1 MAVKESYAG
10 KINRKL
16 TKKLRVIAVAAGREK
31 ADLVLK
37 NATYVNVFSNELCH
51 GDIAVAEGLIVGMGE
66 YSGNVEVDMGGK
78 IVLPGFVDA
87 HSHIGG
93 IADLTPLGED
103 LNEIT
108 NPLTP
113 ELDAYYGINPKD
125 KCFGYAIE
133 QGITTS
139 CLIPG
144 SANVVCGWGMAY
156 KSAGEH
162 RLIKDPVALKAAM
175 GINPKGCY
183 AAKKMAPMTRMAIA
197 NLMKKYLRDVKDYM
211 AKKAA
216 AGDDAT
222 KLPPYD
228 LGLEHGIPVIE
239 KKIPL
244 KVHSYMHDM
253 MTLLEIA
260 KEFDILVTMDHAQGA
275 SDFAD
280 ELADP
285 HVKGVVFGPTCE
297 PLFPG
302 EGGKLD
308 YECCKMLDDRGVNV
322 AVMTDGPVTAINMLL
337 YEIGEAV
344 RKGMDPVRALGMV
357 TVNAARI
364 LGIEDRVGSLA
375 VGMDADILVW
385 SALPSLAA
393 DAVLERVIIDG
404 KTVFEVTK

>member
-1 MAVKESYAG
+1 MYVIKNALVYTMADAGVVKADILVENGKVAAIGENLNAGTVIDAAG
-10 KINRKL
+10 KVV
-16 TKKLRVIAVAAGREK
+16 T
-31 ADLVLK
+31 
-37 NATYVNVFSNELCH
+37 
-51 GDIAVAEGLIVGMGE
+51 
-66 YSGNVEVDMGGK
+66 
-78 IVLPGFVDA
+78 PGFVDA

>member
-1 MAVKESYAG
+1 MY
-10 KINRKL
+10 
-16 TKKLRVIAVAAGREK
+16 VI
-31 ADLVLK
+31 K
-37 NATYVNVFSNELCH
+37 NATVYTMSDDGVVKA
-51 GDIAVAEGLIVGMGE
+51 DIL
-66 YSGNVEVDMGGK
+66 VENGK
-78 IVLPGFVDA
+78 IAAIGENLSAETVIDAAGKVITPGFVDA

-113 ELDAYYGINPKD
+113 ELDAYYGINPGD

-139 CLIPG
+139 CLAPG
-144 SANVVCGWGMAY
+144 SANVVCGWSIAF
-156 KSAGEH
+156 KSAGTQ
-162 RLIKDPVALKAAM
+162 RLVKDPVALKAAM

-197 NLMKKYLRDVKDYM
+197 NIMKKYLRDVKDYM
-211 AKKAA
+211 AKKEA
-216 AGDDAT
+216 AGDDAA

-260 KEFDILVTMDHAQGA
+260 KEFDILITVDHAQGA

-285 HVKGVVFGPTCE
+285 HVKGVIFGPTCE

-308 YECCKMLDDRGVNV
+308 YECCRMLDDRGVNV
-322 AVMTDGPVTAINMLL
+322 AVMTDGPVTTINMLL

-357 TVNAARI
+357 TVNAAKI

-375 VGMDADILVW
+375 VGMDADILIW
-385 SALPSLAA
+385 SDLPSQAA
-393 DAVLERVIIDG
+393 DAVLERVIVDG
-404 KTVFEVTK
+404 ETVFEVT

>member
-1 MAVKESYAG
+1 MYVIKNALVYTMSDAGVVKADILVENGKIAAIGENLSAETVIDAAG
-10 KINRKL
+10 KVV
-16 TKKLRVIAVAAGREK
+16 T
-31 ADLVLK
+31 
-37 NATYVNVFSNELCH
+37 
-51 GDIAVAEGLIVGMGE
+51 
-66 YSGNVEVDMGGK
+66 
-78 IVLPGFVDA
+78 PGFVDA

-93 IADLTPLGED
+93 IADLSPLGED

-108 NPLTP
+108 DPLTP

-156 KSAGEH
+156 KSAGDH

-285 HVKGVVFGPTCE
+285 HVKGVIFGPTCE

-322 AVMTDGPVTAINMLL
+322 AVMTDGPVTTINMLL
-337 YEIGEAV
+337 YEVGEAV

>member
-1 MAVKESYAG
+1 MYVIKNALVYTMADAGVVKADILVENGKIAAIGENLSAETVIDAAG
-10 KINRKL
+10 KVV
-16 TKKLRVIAVAAGREK
+16 T
-31 ADLVLK
+31 
-37 NATYVNVFSNELCH
+37 
-51 GDIAVAEGLIVGMGE
+51 
-66 YSGNVEVDMGGK
+66 
-78 IVLPGFVDA
+78 PGFVDA

-183 AAKKMAPMTRMAIA
+183 AAKKMEPMTRMAIA

-357 TVNAARI
+357 TVNAAKI

-404 KTVFEVTK
+404 KTVFNAVSQ

>member
-1 MAVKESYAG
+1 MYVIKNALVCTMADAGVVKADILVENGKVAAIGENLSAETVIDAAG
-10 KINRKL
+10 KVV
-16 TKKLRVIAVAAGREK
+16 T
-31 ADLVLK
+31 
-37 NATYVNVFSNELCH
+37 
-51 GDIAVAEGLIVGMGE
+51 
-66 YSGNVEVDMGGK
+66 
-78 IVLPGFVDA
+78 PGFVDA

-197 NLMKKYLRDVKDYM
+197 NLMKKNLRDVKDYM

-216 AGDDAT
+216 AGDDAA

-322 AVMTDGPVTAINMLL
+322 AVMTDGPVTAINVLL

>member
-1 MAVKESYAG
+1 MYVIKNALVYTMADAGVVKADILVENGKVAAIGENLSAETVIDAAG
-10 KINRKL
+10 KVV
-16 TKKLRVIAVAAGREK
+16 T
-31 ADLVLK
+31 
-37 NATYVNVFSNELCH
+37 
-51 GDIAVAEGLIVGMGE
+51 
-66 YSGNVEVDMGGK
+66 
-78 IVLPGFVDA
+78 PGFVDA

-275 SDFAD
+275 SDFAG

>member
-1 MAVKESYAG
+1 MYVIKNALVYTMADAGVVKADILVENG
-10 KINRKL
+10 KIAAIGENL
-16 TKKLRVIAVAAGREK
+16 SAETVI
-31 ADLVLK
+31 D
-37 NATYVNVFSNELCH
+37 AT
-51 GDIAVAEGLIVGMGE
+51 
-66 YSGNVEVDMGGK
+66 GK
-78 IVLPGFVDA
+78 VVTPGFVDA

-322 AVMTDGPVTAINMLL
+322 AVMTDGPVTAINVLL

>member
-1 MAVKESYAG
+1 MYVIKNALVYTMADAGVVKADILVENGKIAAIGENLSAETVIDAAG
-10 KINRKL
+10 KVV
-16 TKKLRVIAVAAGREK
+16 T
-31 ADLVLK
+31 
-37 NATYVNVFSNELCH
+37 
-51 GDIAVAEGLIVGMGE
+51 
-66 YSGNVEVDMGGK
+66 
-78 IVLPGFVDA
+78 PGFVDA

-404 KTVFEVTK
+404 KTVFEVMK

>member
-1 MAVKESYAG
+1 MYVIKNALVYTMADAGVVKADILVENGKVAAIGENLNAETVIDAAG
-10 KINRKL
+10 KVV
-16 TKKLRVIAVAAGREK
+16 T
-31 ADLVLK
+31 
-37 NATYVNVFSNELCH
+37 
-51 GDIAVAEGLIVGMGE
+51 
-66 YSGNVEVDMGGK
+66 
-78 IVLPGFVDA
+78 PGFVDA

-216 AGDDAT
+216 AGDDAV

-322 AVMTDGPVTAINMLL
+322 AVMTDGPVTAINVLL

>member
-1 MAVKESYAG
+1 MYVIKNALVYTIADAGVVKADILVENGKIAAIGENLSAETVIDAAG
-10 KINRKL
+10 KVV
-16 TKKLRVIAVAAGREK
+16 T
-31 ADLVLK
+31 
-37 NATYVNVFSNELCH
+37 
-51 GDIAVAEGLIVGMGE
+51 
-66 YSGNVEVDMGGK
+66 
-78 IVLPGFVDA
+78 PGFVDA

>member
-1 MAVKESYAG
+1 MYVIKNALVYTMADAGVVKADILVENGKVAAIGENLNAETVIDAAG
-10 KINRKL
+10 KVV
-16 TKKLRVIAVAAGREK
+16 T
-31 ADLVLK
+31 
-37 NATYVNVFSNELCH
+37 
-51 GDIAVAEGLIVGMGE
+51 
-66 YSGNVEVDMGGK
+66 
-78 IVLPGFVDA
+78 PGFVDA

-183 AAKKMAPMTRMAIA
+183 SAKKMAPMTRMAIA

>member
-1 MAVKESYAG
+1 MYVIKNALVYTMADAGVVKADILVENGKVAAIGENLSAETVIDAAG
-10 KINRKL
+10 KVV
-16 TKKLRVIAVAAGREK
+16 T
-31 ADLVLK
+31 
-37 NATYVNVFSNELCH
+37 
-51 GDIAVAEGLIVGMGE
+51 
-66 YSGNVEVDMGGK
+66 
-78 IVLPGFVDA
+78 PGFVDA

-285 HVKGVVFGPTCE
+285 QVKGVVFGPTCE

>member
-1 MAVKESYAG
+1 MYVIKNALVYTMADAGVVKADILVENGKIAAIGENLSAETVIDAAG
-10 KINRKL
+10 KVV
-16 TKKLRVIAVAAGREK
+16 T
-31 ADLVLK
+31 
-37 NATYVNVFSNELCH
+37 
-51 GDIAVAEGLIVGMGE
+51 
-66 YSGNVEVDMGGK
+66 
-78 IVLPGFVDA
+78 PGFVDA

-385 SALPSLAA
+385 SALPSLAV

-404 KTVFEVTK
+404 KTVFNAVSQ

>member
-1 MAVKESYAG
+1 MYVIKNALVYTMADAGVVKADILVENGKIAAIGENLSAETVIDAAG
-10 KINRKL
+10 KVV
-16 TKKLRVIAVAAGREK
+16 T
-31 ADLVLK
+31 
-37 NATYVNVFSNELCH
+37 
-51 GDIAVAEGLIVGMGE
+51 
-66 YSGNVEVDMGGK
+66 
-78 IVLPGFVDA
+78 PGFVDA

-216 AGDDAT
+216 AGDDAA

-253 MTLLEIA
+253 VTLLEIA

>member
-1 MAVKESYAG
+1 MYVIKNALVYTMADAGVVKADILVENGKIAAIGENLSAETVIDAAG
-10 KINRKL
+10 KVV
-16 TKKLRVIAVAAGREK
+16 T
-31 ADLVLK
+31 
-37 NATYVNVFSNELCH
+37 
-51 GDIAVAEGLIVGMGE
+51 
-66 YSGNVEVDMGGK
+66 
-78 IVLPGFVDA
+78 PGFVDA

-216 AGDDAT
+216 AGDDTT

-404 KTVFEVTK
+404 KTVFNAVSQ

>member
-1 MAVKESYAG
+1 MYVIKNALVYTMADAGVVKADILVENSKIAAIGENLSAETVIDAAG
-10 KINRKL
+10 KVV
-16 TKKLRVIAVAAGREK
+16 T
-31 ADLVLK
+31 
-37 NATYVNVFSNELCH
+37 
-51 GDIAVAEGLIVGMGE
+51 
-66 YSGNVEVDMGGK
+66 
-78 IVLPGFVDA
+78 PGFVDA

-93 IADLTPLGED
+93 ITDLTPLGED

-393 DAVLERVIIDG
+393 DAVLERVIVDG
-404 KTVFEVTK
+404 ETVFEVTK

>member
-1 MAVKESYAG
+1 MYVIKNALVCTMADAGVVKADILVENGKIAAIGENLNAETVIDAAG
-10 KINRKL
+10 KVV
-16 TKKLRVIAVAAGREK
+16 T
-31 ADLVLK
+31 
-37 NATYVNVFSNELCH
+37 
-51 GDIAVAEGLIVGMGE
+51 
-66 YSGNVEVDMGGK
+66 
-78 IVLPGFVDA
+78 PGFVDA

>member
-1 MAVKESYAG
+1 MYVIKNALVYTMADAGVVKADILVENGKIAAIGENLSAETVIDAAG
-10 KINRKL
+10 KVV
-16 TKKLRVIAVAAGREK
+16 T
-31 ADLVLK
+31 
-37 NATYVNVFSNELCH
+37 
-51 GDIAVAEGLIVGMGE
+51 
-66 YSGNVEVDMGGK
+66 
-78 IVLPGFVDA
+78 PGFVDA

-285 HVKGVVFGPTCE
+285 HVRGVVFGPTCE

>member
-1 MAVKESYAG
+1 MYVIKNALVCTMADAGVVKADILVENGKIAAIGENLNAETVIDAAG
-10 KINRKL
+10 KVV
-16 TKKLRVIAVAAGREK
+16 T
-31 ADLVLK
+31 
-37 NATYVNVFSNELCH
+37 
-51 GDIAVAEGLIVGMGE
+51 
-66 YSGNVEVDMGGK
+66 
-78 IVLPGFVDA
+78 PGFVDA

-260 KEFDILVTMDHAQGA
+260 KECDILVTMDHAQGA

-322 AVMTDGPVTAINMLL
+322 AVMTDGPVTAINVLL

-404 KTVFEVTK
+404 KTFFEETK

>member
-1 MAVKESYAG
+1 MYVIKNALVCTMADAGVVKADILVENGKIAAIGENLSAETVIDAAG
-10 KINRKL
+10 KVV
-16 TKKLRVIAVAAGREK
+16 T
-31 ADLVLK
+31 
-37 NATYVNVFSNELCH
+37 
-51 GDIAVAEGLIVGMGE
+51 
-66 YSGNVEVDMGGK
+66 
-78 IVLPGFVDA
+78 PGFVDA

-280 ELADP
+280 ELAAP

>member
-1 MAVKESYAG
+1 MYVIKNALVCTMADAGVVKADILVENGKIAAIGENLSAETVIDAAG
-10 KINRKL
+10 KVV
-16 TKKLRVIAVAAGREK
+16 T
-31 ADLVLK
+31 
-37 NATYVNVFSNELCH
+37 
-51 GDIAVAEGLIVGMGE
+51 
-66 YSGNVEVDMGGK
+66 
-78 IVLPGFVDA
+78 PGFVDA

>member
-1 MAVKESYAG
+1 MYVIKNALVCTMADAGVVKADILVENGKIAAIGENLSAETVIDAAG
-10 KINRKL
+10 KVV
-16 TKKLRVIAVAAGREK
+16 T
-31 ADLVLK
+31 
-37 NATYVNVFSNELCH
+37 
-51 GDIAVAEGLIVGMGE
+51 
-66 YSGNVEVDMGGK
+66 
-78 IVLPGFVDA
+78 PGFVDA

-357 TVNAARI
+357 TVNAAKI

-404 KTVFEVTK
+404 KTVFNAVSQ

>member
-1 MAVKESYAG
+1 MYVIKNALVYTMADAGVVKADILVENGKVAAIGENLSAETVIDAAG
-10 KINRKL
+10 KVV
-16 TKKLRVIAVAAGREK
+16 T
-31 ADLVLK
+31 
-37 NATYVNVFSNELCH
+37 
-51 GDIAVAEGLIVGMGE
+51 
-66 YSGNVEVDMGGK
+66 
-78 IVLPGFVDA
+78 PGFVDA

-183 AAKKMAPMTRMAIA
+183 AAKKMVPMTRMAIA

-404 KTVFEVTK
+404 KTVFNAVSQ

>member
-1 MAVKESYAG
+1 MYVIKNALVYTMSDAGVVKADILVENGKIAAIGENLSAETVIDAAG
-10 KINRKL
+10 KVV
-16 TKKLRVIAVAAGREK
+16 T
-31 ADLVLK
+31 
-37 NATYVNVFSNELCH
+37 
-51 GDIAVAEGLIVGMGE
+51 
-66 YSGNVEVDMGGK
+66 
-78 IVLPGFVDA
+78 PGFVDA

-93 IADLTPLGED
+93 IADLSPLGED

-156 KSAGEH
+156 KSAGDH

-285 HVKGVVFGPTCE
+285 HVKGVIFGPTCE

-308 YECCKMLDDRGVNV
+308 YECCRMLDDRGVNV
-322 AVMTDGPVTAINMLL
+322 AVMTDGPVTTINMLL
-337 YEIGEAV
+337 YEVGEAV

>member
-1 MAVKESYAG
+1 MYVIKNALVCTMADAGVVKADILVENGKVAAIGENLNAETVIDAAG
-10 KINRKL
+10 KVV
-16 TKKLRVIAVAAGREK
+16 T
-31 ADLVLK
+31 
-37 NATYVNVFSNELCH
+37 
-51 GDIAVAEGLIVGMGE
+51 
-66 YSGNVEVDMGGK
+66 
-78 IVLPGFVDA
+78 PGFVDA

-144 SANVVCGWGMAY
+144 SANVVCGRGMAY

>member
-1 MAVKESYAG
+1 MYVIKNALVYTMADAGVVKADILVENGKIAAIGENLSAETVIDAAG
-10 KINRKL
+10 KVV
-16 TKKLRVIAVAAGREK
+16 T
-31 ADLVLK
+31 
-37 NATYVNVFSNELCH
+37 
-51 GDIAVAEGLIVGMGE
+51 
-66 YSGNVEVDMGGK
+66 
-78 IVLPGFVDA
+78 PGFVDA

-357 TVNAARI
+357 TVNAAKI

-404 KTVFEVTK
+404 KTVFNAVSQ

>member
-1 MAVKESYAG
+1 MYVIKNALVYTMADAGVVKADILVENGKVAAIGENLSAETVIDAAG
-10 KINRKL
+10 KVV
-16 TKKLRVIAVAAGREK
+16 T
-31 ADLVLK
+31 
-37 NATYVNVFSNELCH
+37 
-51 GDIAVAEGLIVGMGE
+51 
-66 YSGNVEVDMGGK
+66 
-78 IVLPGFVDA
+78 PGFVDA

-285 HVKGVVFGPTCE
+285 HVRGVVFGPTCE

>member
-1 MAVKESYAG
+1 MYVIKNALVYTMADAGVVKADILVENGKIAAIGENLSAETVIDAAG
-10 KINRKL
+10 KVV
-16 TKKLRVIAVAAGREK
+16 T
-31 ADLVLK
+31 
-37 NATYVNVFSNELCH
+37 
-51 GDIAVAEGLIVGMGE
+51 
-66 YSGNVEVDMGGK
+66 
-78 IVLPGFVDA
+78 PGFVDA

-375 VGMDADILVW
+375 VGMDAAILVW

>member
-1 MAVKESYAG
+1 MYVIKNALVCTMADAGVVKADILVENGKVAAIGENLSAETVIDAAG
-10 KINRKL
+10 KVV
-16 TKKLRVIAVAAGREK
+16 T
-31 ADLVLK
+31 
-37 NATYVNVFSNELCH
+37 
-51 GDIAVAEGLIVGMGE
+51 
-66 YSGNVEVDMGGK
+66 
-78 IVLPGFVDA
+78 PGFVDA

-308 YECCKMLDDRGVNV
+308 YECCKMLDERGVNV

>member
-1 MAVKESYAG
+1 MYVIKNALVYTMADAGVVKADILVENGKIAAIGENLSVETVIDAAG
-10 KINRKL
+10 KVV
-16 TKKLRVIAVAAGREK
+16 T
-31 ADLVLK
+31 
-37 NATYVNVFSNELCH
+37 
-51 GDIAVAEGLIVGMGE
+51 
-66 YSGNVEVDMGGK
+66 
-78 IVLPGFVDA
+78 PGFVDA

-216 AGDDAT
+216 AGDDAA

>member
-1 MAVKESYAG
+1 MYVIKNALVYTMADAGVVKADILVENGKIAAIGENLSAETVIDAAG
-10 KINRKL
+10 KVV
-16 TKKLRVIAVAAGREK
+16 T
-31 ADLVLK
+31 
-37 NATYVNVFSNELCH
+37 
-51 GDIAVAEGLIVGMGE
+51 
-66 YSGNVEVDMGGK
+66 
-78 IVLPGFVDA
+78 PGFVDA

-275 SDFAD
+275 SDFAN

>member
-1 MAVKESYAG
+1 MYVIKNALVYTMADAGVVKADILVENGKVAAIGENLSAETVIDAAG
-10 KINRKL
+10 KVV
-16 TKKLRVIAVAAGREK
+16 T
-31 ADLVLK
+31 
-37 NATYVNVFSNELCH
+37 
-51 GDIAVAEGLIVGMGE
+51 
-66 YSGNVEVDMGGK
+66 
-78 IVLPGFVDA
+78 PGFVDA

-125 KCFGYAIE
+125 KCFSYAIE

-216 AGDDAT
+216 AGDDAA

-308 YECCKMLDDRGVNV
+308 YECCKMLDERGVNV
-322 AVMTDGPVTAINMLL
+322 AVMTDGPVTAINVLL

>member
-1 MAVKESYAG
+1 MYVIKNALVCTMADAGVVKADILVENGKIAAIGENLSAETVIDAAG
-10 KINRKL
+10 KVV
-16 TKKLRVIAVAAGREK
+16 T
-31 ADLVLK
+31 
-37 NATYVNVFSNELCH
+37 
-51 GDIAVAEGLIVGMGE
+51 
-66 YSGNVEVDMGGK
+66 
-78 IVLPGFVDA
+78 PGFVDA

-125 KCFGYAIE
+125 KCFGYAVE

-375 VGMDADILVW
+375 AGMDADILVW

>member
-1 MAVKESYAG
+1 MYVIKNALVYTMADAGVVKADILVENGKIAAIGENLSAETVIDAAG
-10 KINRKL
+10 KVV
-16 TKKLRVIAVAAGREK
+16 T
-31 ADLVLK
+31 
-37 NATYVNVFSNELCH
+37 
-51 GDIAVAEGLIVGMGE
+51 
-66 YSGNVEVDMGGK
+66 
-78 IVLPGFVDA
+78 PGFVDA

-385 SALPSLAA
+385 SALPSMAA

-404 KTVFEVTK
+404 KTVFNAVSQ